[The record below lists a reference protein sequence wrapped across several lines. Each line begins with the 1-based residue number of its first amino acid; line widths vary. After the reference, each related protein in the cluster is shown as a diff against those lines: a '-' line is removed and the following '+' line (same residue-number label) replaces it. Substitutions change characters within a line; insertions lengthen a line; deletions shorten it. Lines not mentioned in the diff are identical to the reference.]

1 MNIDGPGYTK
11 YNSPFRTVP
20 GAILQRDLW
29 LLYRD
34 GGGLTGIGDKTLSF
48 DIALIVNQGVS
59 PFVAKTGSSPP
70 IPIFAFYC
78 RFANY

>member
-1 MNIDGPGYTK
+1 
-11 YNSPFRTVP
+11 
-20 GAILQRDLW
+20 

-59 PFVAKTGSSPP
+59 PFVAKTGSSPSTQVIGFNRRVP
-70 IPIFAFYC
+70 IYINNSYGDIQFVKPLDRSWFTHGDKK
-78 RFANY
+78 